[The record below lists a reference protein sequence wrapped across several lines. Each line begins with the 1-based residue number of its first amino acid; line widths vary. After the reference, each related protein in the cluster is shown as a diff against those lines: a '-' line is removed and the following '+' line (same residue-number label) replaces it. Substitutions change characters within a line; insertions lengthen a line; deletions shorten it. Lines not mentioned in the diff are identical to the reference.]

1 MPDYDDQ
8 DYGQGQDG
16 GQESGRPV
24 IALMGEFS
32 AGKSTLLNMLLGRDM
47 LPMQVTA
54 TQLPPIWLSFGEGE
68 PYRVD
73 LSGRRHPVNLARME
87 EVPVADTQHVR
98 VFGQADALQLCDFL
112 DTPGISDP
120 QIPAEVWRRAAEMAD
135 GVIWCTHA
143 TQAWRQSEAGA
154 WSEIGRGLEPTSLML
169 VTQMDK
175 MRLPRDRERLMARL
189 RREAGPRFAD
199 ILGVSLL
206 KARMAGEN
214 EDAFRDS
221 GMEAILSGLVDLVER
236 IEAGALHAARRAGHE
251 PAAAPA
257 PEAVFETAPAGAHGS
272 AHGAVSGSAIVPRRV
287 DRSGR
292 GREERAGPSAAL

>member
-8 DYGQGQDG
+8 DYGHDHDG

-154 WSEIGRGLEPTSLML
+154 WSEIGKGLEPTSLML

-189 RREAGPRFAD
+189 RREASASFSE

-206 KARMAGEN
+206 KARLAV
-214 EDAFRDS
+214 EDEAAFRES
-221 GMEAILSGLVDLVER
+221 GAEALLSALVGLVER
-236 IEAGALHAARRAGHE
+236 IELRAAQGLHAPGQ
-251 PAAAPA
+251 PAAPA
-257 PEAVFETAPAGAHGS
+257 PAPAAAYEAAPETAHEAAPGHP
-272 AHGAVSGSAIVPRRV
+272 VMPRRV
-287 DRSGR
+287 ERDRGARAEAR
-292 GREERAGPSAAL
+292 GGSAAAL

>member
-1 MPDYDDQ
+1 MHDETHDVP
-8 DYGQGQDG
+8 
-16 GQESGRPV
+16 ERPI

-32 AGKSTLLNMLLGRDM
+32 AGKSTLLNMLLGRDI

-54 TQLPPIWLSFGEGE
+54 TQLPPIWLSMGEGE
-68 PYRVD
+68 AYRVD
-73 LSGRRHPVNLARME
+73 LEGARHPVDLSRME
-87 EVPVADTQHVR
+87 AVPVADTQYVR
-98 VFGQADALQLCDFL
+98 VFGRADILGLCDFL

-120 QIPAEVWRRAAEMAD
+120 QIPSEVWHRAAGMAD

-189 RREAGPRFAD
+189 KREAGGRFAD

-206 KARMAGEN
+206 KARVAGED
-214 EDAFRDS
+214 EDAFRES
-221 GMEAILSGLVDLVER
+221 GVEALLSRLVDLVER
-236 IEAGALHAARRAGHE
+236 IEAGALHAARRAGAQMPDGPSSG
-251 PAAAPA
+251 PASDPEAGPASDRASQPDAAP
-257 PEAVFETAPAGAHGS
+257 GS
-272 AHGAVSGSAIVPRRV
+272 AVIPRRFSRGG
-287 DRSGR
+287 RS
-292 GREERAGPSAAL
+292 REERPGPPAAP